1 MWEPAEVG
9 VLKAVAGA
17 CCPRAHGG
25 RADMWRKKLLRQ
37 PHLAFC
43 MPLYN
48 GALLL
53 WQSGAVSTQTPG
65 CRRTTLQPLQAV
77 FTQPTAVLPGSVL
90 STPISTPSPHLY
102 QQIYVSGSGAQGSG
116 MNA

>member
-1 MWEPAEVG
+1 
-9 VLKAVAGA
+9 
-17 CCPRAHGG
+17 
-25 RADMWRKKLLRQ
+25 MWRKKLLRQ

-43 MPLYN
+43 MSLYS

-65 CRRTTLQPLQAV
+65 CRHTTLQPLQAV

-90 STPISTPSPHLY
+90 STPVSAPRPHLY
-102 QQIYVSGSGAQGSG
+102 QQMHVSGSGVQGSG
-116 MNA
+116 MTV

>member
-1 MWEPAEVG
+1 
-9 VLKAVAGA
+9 
-17 CCPRAHGG
+17 
-25 RADMWRKKLLRQ
+25 MWRKKLLRQ

-43 MPLYN
+43 TPLYS

-65 CRRTTLQPLQAV
+65 CRHTTLQPLQAV

-90 STPISTPSPHLY
+90 STPISAPRPHLY
-102 QQIYVSGSGAQGSG
+102 QQMHVSGSGVQGSG
-116 MNA
+116 MTVYVSLCSTCHKLVVVLSELLKLSFCPG